1 MMCSI
6 EGVSR
11 ERSSS
16 FFACQLFS
24 NARSEQIEAA
34 LKRMEVARPKRL
46 LELHVAR
53 HASSR
58 PLLSQENRLIG
69 LTNVAAIVPRRVQ
82 PRDHGREELVQ
93 AVRRDVTHRATNRD
107 RRTWCDIERVQS

>member
-1 MMCSI
+1 MCSI

-11 ERSSS
+11 ERSSG

-46 LELHVAR
+46 LVCVNDNL
-53 HASSR
+53 
-58 PLLSQENRLIG
+58 P
-69 LTNVAAIVPRRVQ
+69 
-82 PRDHGREELVQ
+82 
-93 AVRRDVTHRATNRD
+93 
-107 RRTWCDIERVQS
+107 